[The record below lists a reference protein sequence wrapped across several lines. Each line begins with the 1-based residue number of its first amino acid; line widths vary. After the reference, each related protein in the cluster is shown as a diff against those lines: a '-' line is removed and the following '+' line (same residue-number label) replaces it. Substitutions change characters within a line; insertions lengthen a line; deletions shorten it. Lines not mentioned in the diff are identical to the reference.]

1 MKKIIGFLKRYKLM
15 LLVALGIIIIG
26 LIGMFIYLSK
36 TDNRIYIGYRNDSY
50 TFKYDERWNLV
61 EETDDKLVLN
71 TKDSVFSIYFKYLDD
86 EYKYLDLEDFVE
98 ELLYDI
104 ENQNK
109 AYKLLARDDEVSTK
123 QNYEGYKFLFEN
135 NDLQVMIAIIK
146 SSDLLTFFVYESSN
160 EYFDIL
166 LDSAQKII
174 YSFEYF
180 DEKLELTYELNLETS
195 DVEWDT
201 NNEIATNLKKQI
213 SDEIASNNYLV
224 NYTIPGNFIRSD
236 FNSTAGYFNYES
248 LEKGSITLSAT
259 IRNINL
265 YKFLDKDDISS
276 IFSNYNYIRENN
288 EAYINLKE
296 NIEKIDNDK
305 VITYLYKNSY
315 TNKGGFGDYYYE
327 NVELIYE
334 LDSSHIFYVKIAAT
348 NVNIPKELIEKIE
361 INDFKNYSSYIN
373 RKVVDGYINGE
384 IKEYTDYSKEKI
396 RKIQIKLPEKYN
408 EIDKGNNI
416 FSERSYGLNYDAKKN
431 MYEYELDYKM
441 QLDLETALETL
452 QIGIKP
458 YSNRKNYKSLAYVN
472 DKVIGNKTFK
482 IYEAGYTDY
491 SGSVLS
497 LKNKEEV
504 YKKITILVYQFGE
517 KCFTIKI
524 VGNGYEISDELL
536 KEVTTFNI
544 VEE

>member
-201 NNEIATNLKKQI
+201 NNEIATHLKKQI

-305 VITYLYKNSY
+305 FITYLYKNSY
-315 TNKGGFGDYYYE
+315 KNKVGFGDYYY
-327 NVELIYE
+327 
-334 LDSSHIFYVKIAAT
+334 
-348 NVNIPKELIEKIE
+348 
-361 INDFKNYSSYIN
+361 
-373 RKVVDGYINGE
+373 
-384 IKEYTDYSKEKI
+384 
-396 RKIQIKLPEKYN
+396 
-408 EIDKGNNI
+408 
-416 FSERSYGLNYDAKKN
+416 
-431 MYEYELDYKM
+431 
-441 QLDLETALETL
+441 
-452 QIGIKP
+452 
-458 YSNRKNYKSLAYVN
+458 
-472 DKVIGNKTFK
+472 
-482 IYEAGYTDY
+482 
-491 SGSVLS
+491 
-497 LKNKEEV
+497 
-504 YKKITILVYQFGE
+504 
-517 KCFTIKI
+517 
-524 VGNGYEISDELL
+524 
-536 KEVTTFNI
+536 
-544 VEE
+544 